1 MLPMASEQ
9 SMYPRKSLF
18 ENEWMRRSAST
29 SSAQWMHASKFAVL
43 ILGLTVLIACNKTN
57 ATNTASA
64 SDGKIPITT
73 KSEEAKNEFLAARD
87 LADRLLAHESL
98 QHFDRAIELDPDF
111 ALAEMARANSSPTAK
126 EFFAHQ
132 LKASVLAD
140 KVSDGERLM
149 ILANEA
155 GANGEVVKQKDYLEK
170 LLAAYPKDERA
181 QLVAGN
187 FYFGQQQLEE
197 AIAHYKK
204 ATELAP
210 NFSPTYNIL
219 GYSYRQQGDYADA
232 EQAFK
237 KYVELIPNDPNPYD
251 SYAELLLKMGRF
263 DDSIVQYKK
272 ALSIDPHFVPSY
284 FGLSADYTYKGDPAQ
299 AAADLQTMAEQARND
314 GELRTAY
321 FGMAVLAAD
330 SGQFEKALAAI
341 DKEYAV
347 AEKKNDATSMAAD
360 LQAQGNI
367 LIAAQKYDD
376 AAKKFAKSLEVTEA
390 SSLSEEVK
398 NNARLQQHFNLAAIA
413 IAKKDYAS
421 AKKHAEEYRAGA
433 EASKGNFRVRQA
445 HELAGRIALAQKE
458 YNKAIEEL
466 KQANEQ
472 DPMVLYRISLA
483 YQAKGDGTQA
493 NEYAKRAAEFYP
505 LPQLN
510 YAFLRAKAEKA
521 AGAKS

>member
-1 MLPMASEQ
+1 MIQTMKEDS
-9 SMYPRKSLF
+9 KSPAK
-18 ENEWMRRSAST
+18 WMRAG
-29 SSAQWMHASKFAVL
+29 KCVV
-43 ILGLTVLIACNKTN
+43 IIVGLCVSIACNKTS

-73 KSEEAKNEFLAARD
+73 KSDEAKNEYLTGRD

-98 QHFDRAIELDPDF
+98 EHFDKAIALDADF
-111 ALAEMARANSSPTAK
+111 ATAEMARANSSPTAK

-140 KVSDGERLM
+140 KASEGERLM

-155 GANGEVVKQKDYLEK
+155 GANGEVIKQKEYLEK
-170 LLAAYPKDERA
+170 LLAAYPNDERA
-181 QLVAGN
+181 QLAAGN
-187 FYFGQQQLEE
+187 FNFGQQQFEE
-197 AIAHYKK
+197 AAAHFKK

-210 NFSPTYNIL
+210 GFSPAYNIL
-219 GYSYRQQGDYADA
+219 GYTYRQEGNYADA

-263 DDSIVQYKK
+263 DDSIAQYKK
-272 ALSIDPHFVPSY
+272 ALSIDPHFVPSH
-284 FGLSADYTYKGDPAQ
+284 FGLSADYTYKGLPEQ
-299 AAADLQTMAEQARND
+299 AAAELQTMADQARND

-321 FGMAVLAAD
+321 FGMAVLASD
-330 SGQFEKALAAI
+330 RGQFEKALAAI

-347 AEKKNDATSMAAD
+347 AEKKNDAASMAAD

-367 LIAAQKYDD
+367 LIAAQKDD
-376 AAKKFAKSLEVTEA
+376 EAAKKFAKSLEVTEA
-390 SSLSEEVK
+390 SSLSEEQK
-398 NNARLQQHFNLAAIA
+398 NNARLQQHFNLAVVA
-413 IAKKDYAS
+413 IAKNDYAS
-421 AKKHAEEYRAGA
+421 AKTHAEVYRVGA

-445 HELAGRIALAQKE
+445 HELAGRIAFAQKD
-458 YNKAIEEL
+458 YDKAIDEL

-472 DPMVLYRISLA
+472 DPLVLYRISLA
-483 YQAKGDGTQA
+483 YQAKGDGAQA
-493 NEYAKRAAEFYP
+493 REYAKKSAEFYP

-510 YAFLRAKAEKA
+510 YAFVRAKAEKVA
-521 AGAKS
+521 ESRS